1 MTRIEAA
8 IIFATEAHRG
18 QLRKDGVTPYI
29 VHPLGVAESV
39 RRAGGSEAQYIA
51 ALLHD
56 TVEDCDVHLGDI
68 SINFGAEVAVLV
80 ASLTNVYTKEAF
92 PDLNREARKKLE
104 DERIAKISDE
114 AKLVKL
120 CDIAYNI
127 NDLEGMGGFKH
138 RLLKEKKATVEAIIA
153 NTSPESVK
161 VMKLAYRVLD
171 QIVTKRFMDKV
182 EAK

>member
-18 QLRKDGVTPYI
+18 QLRKDGITPYI

-56 TVEDCDVHLGDI
+56 TIEDCNVTADKIEAHYG
-68 SINFGAEVAVLV
+68 SEVASLV
-80 ASLTNVYTKEAF
+80 VELTNVYIKEDY

-104 DERIAKISDE
+104 DERVAAISDE

-138 RLLKEKKATVEAIIA
+138 RLLKEKKATVEAIILNTPLESEEVLRLA
-153 NTSPESVK
+153 NRILEHI
-161 VMKLAYRVLD
+161 
-171 QIVTKRFMDKV
+171 IVKRFMDKV